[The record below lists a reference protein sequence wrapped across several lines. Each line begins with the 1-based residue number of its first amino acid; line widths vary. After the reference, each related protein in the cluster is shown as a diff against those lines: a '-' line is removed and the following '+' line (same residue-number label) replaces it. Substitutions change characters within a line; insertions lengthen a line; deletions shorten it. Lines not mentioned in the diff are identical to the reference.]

1 MKKLVCL
8 LLSLC
13 LLAVS
18 FAGCGDKTNKEGDQS
33 SSSQVGQPATVSPSP
48 SPEPQ
53 TAKAVRVTADSGL
66 NVRAQPSTDS
76 EVLDMVDNGQR
87 LALLTEDPQ
96 DGWYQVQYK
105 GQTAYIS
112 AEYAEVIE
120 VTVEEYNQLRNG
132 TDSSTTSESSSSEG
146 SESSSSSESSTSS
159 ASQTDNSSSSSESSS
174 STSPNSVNSED
185 GE

>member
-8 LLSLC
+8 LLTLC
-13 LLAVS
+13 LLAVG
-18 FAGCGDKTNKEGDQS
+18 FAGCGDKNNKDGDEG
-33 SSSQVGQPATVSPSP
+33 SSSQVGQPATVTPSP
-48 SPEPQ
+48 SPQPQ

-76 EVLDMVDNGQR
+76 EILALAENGER

-96 DGWYQVQYK
+96 DGWYQVQYD
-105 GQTAYIS
+105 GQTAYVS
-112 AEYAEVIE
+112 ADYAEVIE
-120 VTVEEYNQLRNG
+120 VSVDEYNQLRNG
-132 TDSSTTSESSSSEG
+132 TDASSSESSSSET
-146 SESSSSSESSTSS
+146 SESSQSSTSS
-159 ASQTDNSSSSSESSS
+159 ASQTDDSSSSNESSS

>member
-8 LLSLC
+8 LLTLC
-13 LLAVS
+13 LLAVG
-18 FAGCGDKTNKEGDQS
+18 FAGCGDKNNKDGDEG
-33 SSSQVGQPATVSPSP
+33 SSSQVGQPATVTPSP
-48 SPEPQ
+48 SPQPQ

-76 EVLDMVDNGQR
+76 EILDLVENGER

-96 DGWYQVQYK
+96 DGWYQVQYD

-120 VTVEEYNQLRNG
+120 VSVDEYNQLRNG
-132 TDSSTTSESSSSEG
+132 TDTSSSDSSESSSSET
-146 SESSSSSESSTSS
+146 SESSQSSTSS
-159 ASQTDNSSSSSESSS
+159 ASQTDDSSSSNESSS